1 MADGRKHWGMGS
13 RPATA
18 GKVADL
24 GGSLTRRTALLSA
37 GGAGVFGVLGARLHY
52 LQVTEAENY
61 AALSEDNRFN
71 HRITV
76 PSRGRI
82 LDRHGEIL
90 ADSELDYGVV
100 VVPEAAP
107 SVEGTLDRLGEIVE
121 ISDRTRA
128 RVLAKTRRQS
138 RFVPVMVAEH
148 LDWSDFSAVN
158 LRLPE
163 LPGVEPAVSEG
174 RKYPP
179 DGVFSHILGYVGR
192 PVQRDFDESDD
203 PLLRQPTFWIGKTG
217 VELSQDAR
225 LRGQAG
231 RLKVEVN
238 SAGRVVREWPERD
251 SEPQPGKDVYLT
263 IDAGL
268 QRFAAEQFGEE
279 SGGVALMDVQTG
291 ELRTLLSMPTYDA
304 NKFVSGLTQ
313 AEIDALNS
321 DERRPQYNKSVA
333 GGYPPA
339 STFKMVMMMAGLESG
354 LINPNRTV
362 YCGGSVRLGRRIFH
376 CWKRGGH
383 GNCDMRRGLQQ
394 SCDVYFYTIVQ
405 QLGPEFG
412 MEWVERVGRELGLGQ
427 SYDIGVGGQS
437 EGILPTPSWKQ
448 SRRGQP
454 WTMGDSLNASIGQ
467 GFVLANP
474 LHLVTMTARIA
485 NGRKKVMPR
494 LVIDHDVPPFED
506 LALDPQHVA
515 YVQDA
520 MYSVTAVPGGT
531 AYRHDHFGLGPEIKM
546 AGKTGTGQVRGISLA
561 DRRSGRYKDEVPWRF
576 RDHKLFVGYAPYD
589 EPRYACASIVEH
601 GAETPRIAIE
611 IVQSVLGEALRRD
624 GYGQEAA
631 APARTQDL

>member
-1 MADGRKHWGMGS
+1 MADGRRHWGRGS
-13 RPATA
+13 RPDGVA
-18 GKVADL
+18 GKPADL

-37 GGAGVFGVLGARLHY
+37 GGLGVFGVLGARLHY

-82 LDRHGEIL
+82 LDRHGEVL
-90 ADSELDYGVV
+90 ADSELDYGVT

-107 SVEGTLDRLGEIVE
+107 SVEGTLDRLSEIVT
-121 ISDRTRA
+121 ISDRTRE

-163 LPGVEPAVSEG
+163 LPGVQPEVSEG
-174 RKYPP
+174 RHYPE
-179 DGVFSHILGYVGR
+179 DGIFSHVLGYVGR
-192 PVQRDFDESDD
+192 PVQRDLDASDD

-217 VELSQDAR
+217 VEASMDEQ
-225 LRGQAG
+225 LRGEAG

-238 SAGRVVREWPERD
+238 SSGRVVREWPED
-251 SEPQPGKDVYLT
+251 GSEAKAGKDVYLT
-263 IDAGL
+263 LDAGL

-279 SGGVALMDVQTG
+279 SGGIALMDVQTG

-313 AEIDALNS
+313 AELDALNS
-321 DERRPQYNKSVA
+321 DERRPQYNKVVA

-339 STFKMVMMMAGLESG
+339 STFKMVVMAGALQSG
-354 LINPNRTV
+354 LVNPASRVTCN
-362 YCGGSVRLGRRIFH
+362 GSLRLGRRIFH

-383 GNCDMRRGLQQ
+383 GSLDMRGALQK
-394 SCDVYFYTIVQ
+394 SCDVYFYTIIQ
-405 QLGPEFG
+405 QLG
-412 MEWVERVGRELGLGQ
+412 MEWVEKAGLELGLGQ
-427 SYDIGVGGQS
+427 AYDIGVGGQNP
-437 EGILPTPSWKQ
+437 GILPTPAWKEAY
-448 SRRGQP
+448 RGQP
-454 WTMGDSLNASIGQ
+454 WTGGDALNASIGQ

-474 LHLVTMTARIA
+474 LHLAVMTARIA
-485 NGRKKVMPR
+485 NGRKKVMPS
-494 LVIDHDVPPFED
+494 LTITGEPLEFED
-506 LALDPQHVA
+506 LDLDA
-515 YVQDA
+515 RTTGFIQDA

-531 AYRHDHFGLGPEIKM
+531 AYRADPFGLGIPM

-589 EPRYACASIVEH
+589 TPRYACAAIVEH
-601 GAETPRIAIE
+601 GAETPRIAIS
-611 IVQSVLGEALRRD
+611 IVNSVLGEALRRD
-624 GYGQEAA
+624 GYGQEAKA
-631 APARTQDL
+631 GTPGSAGQ